1 VLCHCVKGLL
11 EDGAHV
17 AEADIQEQ
25 LGSYPFYL
33 ELYLVQPGVY
43 ADPQVEEAS
52 KLWLTSQNSP
62 SRTRVNKCHPLRA
75 ILDEEEVANSKE

>member
-1 VLCHCVKGLL
+1 M
-11 EDGAHV
+11 DGAHV
-17 AEADIQEQ
+17 VEADLQEQ

-43 ADPQVEEAS
+43 ADLQVEEAS